1 MDWNIGDPLWLD
13 VDHPEFGRMAEIGRV
28 VKIGFVR
35 DLPGLLFHRRYKGS
49 NHPFYESI
57 YKKAATINVGL
68 ADLMDTC
75 IVK

>member
-28 VKIGFVR
+28 VKIGFVS